1 MLYRRKI
8 YQIESSM
15 YETFTHFFHT
25 YLLPNQLT
33 HGAEFIGRWVNE
45 QQTEIMAMWAY
56 ADKGHY
62 EAVDAAIRASD
73 LHTEAQTYRKTLPS
87 LFLTSKEEFLTSTG
101 NCGQSK

>member
-1 MLYRRKI
+1 M
-8 YQIESSM
+8 IEPTM

-56 ADKGHY
+56 VDRGHY

-73 LHTEAQTYRKTLPS
+73 LHTEAQDYRKTLPS
-87 LFLTSKEEFLTSTG
+87 LFLTSKEEFFTSAG
-101 NCGQSK
+101 MYGQSK